1 MNAEFFENNNQ
12 KIENMEHL
20 KSHTGKFFEV
30 SAKMCET
37 QEDGTEKTV
46 KHTVVVET
54 ETFGEAEMKALG
66 EFTGSDVD
74 VVAISVA
81 PYTEVFTSEN
91 EGDDA
96 FYKAKLDF
104 VTVDEKT
111 EREKHSRFIY
121 LVQASSLNKAL
132 AYIDGVMAETMIDYQ
147 SVGVVGTSIEDVYLK
162 Q

>member
-1 MNAEFFENNNQ
+1 
-12 KIENMEHL
+12 MEHL

-46 KHTVVVET
+46 KHTVVVEA
-54 ETFGEAEMKALG
+54 ETFGEAEMKALE

-104 VTVDEKT
+104 VTIDEKT
-111 EREKHSRFIY
+111 EREKRSRFIY